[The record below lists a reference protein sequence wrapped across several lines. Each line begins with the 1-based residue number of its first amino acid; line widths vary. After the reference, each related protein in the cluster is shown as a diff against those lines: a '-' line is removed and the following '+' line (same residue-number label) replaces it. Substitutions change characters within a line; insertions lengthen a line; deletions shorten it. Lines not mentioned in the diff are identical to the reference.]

1 MNPIEAESTAA
12 VATRNGSPARNGNGN
27 GGNRRRPAGRSRI
40 EAAAAANA
48 AAAAAAQAAG
58 DAMGELYANRLVAC
72 LDAEGI
78 DGDLDDDGLA
88 AVLVIVRQM
97 EGRSTLP
104 QRRPD
109 GTGAQPAARL

>member
-12 VATRNGSPARNGNGN
+12 VATRNGSPARNGNS
-27 GGNRRRPAGRSRI
+27 GGGRRRPASRSRI

-72 LDAEGI
+72 LDAEGL
-78 DGDLDDDGLA
+78 GAELDDDGLQ
-88 AVLVIVRQM
+88 AVLVVVRTM
-97 EGRSTLP
+97 EARAPLP
-104 QRRPD
+104 QQQPG
-109 GTGAQPAARL
+109 GTGAQPAVRL